1 MIPQKSITPVIGN
14 ILAPDNMPKR
24 KTIDYEMGGVGLQ
37 DPSQGLLFQQ
47 WRAWYE
53 RDELSVYVE
62 APNTP
67 PTKIF
72 EQGQLTWLSFCFDQN
87 MRWSAVYTL
96 QDDTS
101 YLRWYDSFAGDY
113 AITPLDEG
121 VVTPFLTLDDKRA
134 IMLGASDII
143 LAYIQNQTVYIRVQ
157 RDRFQVPHVWEENIP
172 KDWVIRNFGMSNKLR
187 LQMEIR

>member
-1 MIPQKSITPVIGN
+1 MIPIKSIPELVGVL
-14 ILAPDNMPKR
+14 LAPDNIPKR
-24 KTIDYEMGGVGLQ
+24 PTIDYELGGIGLQ
-37 DPSQGLLFQQ
+37 DASQGLMAQT
-47 WRAWYE
+47 WRCWYY
-53 RDELSVYVE
+53 RDASAVMVE

-72 EQGQLTWLSFCFDQN
+72 EQDRLAWLSFCFDQN

-96 QDDTS
+96 NDGES
-101 YLRWYDSFAGDY
+101 YLRWYDSLAGDY

-121 VVTPFLTLDDKRA
+121 VITPFLTLDDKRA
-134 IMLGASDII
+134 IMLGSSDIV
-143 LAYIQNQTVYIRVQ
+143 LAYIQNETVYLRVQ
-157 RDRFQVPHVWEENIP
+157 RERFQVPHVWQEDIP